1 MVQLWST
8 TAAAWVKHARVEAE
22 HPVTGHL
29 RIGFNFPTDSTGREK
44 ATREIQQ
51 VVEKIRILREEER
64 FDEQLDATA
73 KGSKDKEIT
82 ALVKKAEELHELLV
96 PRSHCVIP
104 KQNCEFLED
113 MRLRLVERGR
123 ISKLLHRAG
132 VLPHYQKEFDEE
144 LNKTYR
150 IRIEGAKP
158 IRNFLLEQNGI
169 KSGLQRSHREVLMT
183 YFAHR
188 DKEKVLMVD
197 SILEYYNT
205 NEDCISRGRTRFL
218 YEKLKAKHGAAP
230 QELLKPDPG
239 AVPDDPTELV
249 ELTKRIQA
257 MRTGAMSSTQNEAGN
272 VTDSMKL
279 PAMNVAVADP
289 LSPSGRSP
297 SLSPSSTRP
306 AKSKYVTPVEIR
318 RAALHILGI
327 PNDDLYVPKH
337 RPKPPKLLKG
347 IAPQPLI

>member
-230 QELLKPDPG
+230 PHPQENARRVVKTH
-239 AVPDDPTELV
+239 A
-249 ELTKRIQA
+249 
-257 MRTGAMSSTQNEAGN
+257 
-272 VTDSMKL
+272 
-279 PAMNVAVADP
+279 PAA
-289 LSPSGRSP
+289 
-297 SLSPSSTRP
+297 
-306 AKSKYVTPVEIR
+306 
-318 RAALHILGI
+318 
-327 PNDDLYVPKH
+327 H
-337 RPKPPKLLKG
+337 RPDAHSDTNRHTDTHAETHKPNAHADTHKH
-347 IAPQPLI
+347 PQTRTQRLR